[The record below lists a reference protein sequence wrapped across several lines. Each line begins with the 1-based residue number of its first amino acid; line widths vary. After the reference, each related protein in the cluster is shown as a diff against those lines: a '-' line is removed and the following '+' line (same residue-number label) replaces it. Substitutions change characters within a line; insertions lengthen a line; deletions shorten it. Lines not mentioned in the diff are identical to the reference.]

1 MVAKAGILML
11 AAAMWVCLSAVA
23 AFDVPSVAFDEGFSP
38 LFGDDNLVRARD
50 DQSVRLLLDRRS
62 GNLSPSSQSTP
73 LPIPSIS
80 SRHKFTR
87 ATRLCMLCSCR
98 FNGRVSENGL
108 CSAQVPGSSPPTT
121 TSTASS
127 ARPSSCPGTTRPAS
141 SSRSM

>member
-73 LPIPSIS
+73 PSHS
-80 SRHKFTR
+80 FHFFT
-87 ATRLCMLCSCR
+87 
-98 FNGRVSENGL
+98 
-108 CSAQVPGSSPPTT
+108 P
-121 TSTASS
+121 
-127 ARPSSCPGTTRPAS
+127 
-141 SSRSM
+141 